1 MTRATQKTQI
11 KSYLEEGN
19 RITPLDALEKFGCFR
34 LAAVIHILRE
44 EGMTITTDMH
54 TYNGK
59 TYAVYEYF
67 PEGDEPKKK
76 ERNWMLPDW
85 G

>member
-34 LAAVIHILRE
+34 LAARINDLRAKKHNIE
-44 EGMTITTDMH
+44 
-54 TYNGK
+54 TYVGKKNGK
-59 TYAVYEYF
+59 KFAI
-67 PEGDEPKKK
+67 
-76 ERNWMLPDW
+76 RHA
-85 G
+85 